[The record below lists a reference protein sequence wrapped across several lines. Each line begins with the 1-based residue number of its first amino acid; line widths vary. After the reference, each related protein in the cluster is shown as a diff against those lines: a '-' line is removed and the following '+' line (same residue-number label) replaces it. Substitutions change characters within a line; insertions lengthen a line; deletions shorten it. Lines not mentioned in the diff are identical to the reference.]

1 MQWLQM
7 DHGNNV
13 NSKTSTLTPKE
24 LKLRTA
30 ICTFSWKLGSNLN
43 KFWLK
48 WGSSK
53 WKPIA
58 MLKALSGI
66 SMHCSS
72 LKLILLE
79 TLTTHSSFL
88 ILNKRRLRT
97 NNIWKRSKRLMKLVD
112 SEVKAMIMTG
122 ISNKLKRTS

>member
-30 ICTFSWKLGSNLN
+30 ICTFSWKLGNNLN

-48 WGSSK
+48 WDSSK

-72 LKLILLE
+72 LKPILLE

-88 ILNKRRLRT
+88 IPNKRRLRT